1 MVSKRK
7 GGGVMAFRRTKA
19 VIVAL
24 AIGGIPL
31 ITMANCDPY
40 TNAFDFFRDDDCG
53 DYYYD
58 SGYYC
63 DDYYYG
69 DYYYDDYYYDPYYD
83 DYYYDDCWFCF

>member
-1 MVSKRK
+1 
-7 GGGVMAFRRTKA
+7 MAFRRTKA
-19 VIVAL
+19 LIVAL

-40 TNAFDFFRDDDCG
+40 TRAFDFFRDDDYG

-58 SGYYC
+58 GYYY